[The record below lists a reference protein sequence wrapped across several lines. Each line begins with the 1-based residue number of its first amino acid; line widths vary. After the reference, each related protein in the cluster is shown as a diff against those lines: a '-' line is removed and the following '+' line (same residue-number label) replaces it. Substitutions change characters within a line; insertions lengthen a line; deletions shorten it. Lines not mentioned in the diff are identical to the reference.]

1 MLNSERI
8 FSDSRTLNAIE
19 DTFFRRAMAI
29 YCENESKKVMS
40 ELEASDTEPKRS
52 AAPVSRIFA
61 KLRRQSGFSNA
72 FRIAKK
78 VTDRVAL
85 LVLAAVIV
93 FAGAV
98 TASADVRS
106 SLAEFTSRWGTFT
119 NIGDESFDLDGEDV
133 KSFSVDYATGWNFD
147 LDGPRNIANVE
158 KIFGGEI
165 IGASSRY

>member
-78 VTDRVAL
+78 ITDRVAL
-85 LVLAAVIV
+85 SWTMPEHTDAQ
-93 FAGAV
+93 
-98 TASADVRS
+98 
-106 SLAEFTSRWGTFT
+106 LAEQLRQLTRGTAEMAVSAPF
-119 NIGDESFDLDGEDV
+119 
-133 KSFSVDYATGWNFD
+133 YAPF
-147 LDGPRNIANVE
+147 
-158 KIFGGEI
+158 
-165 IGASSRY
+165 